1 MDNVQQSIKD
11 PTIDIVQAPATSPYT
26 ICVVGLGYVG
36 MPLAYNFASNGLPV
50 YGFDISQ
57 EKITHLQN
65 GYDPSHEVTKEQLG
79 SVDITYSADAAI
91 IAEANFIIV
100 AVPTPI
106 DGNNQPDLRPV
117 EAATKTIAQYLSPG
131 SIVVFESTV
140 YPGVTEEVCLPILE
154 QVSGLRGGEDF
165 FVGYSPER
173 VNPGDEEHTID
184 KIIKVVSGQTS
195 EVCDIIANVY
205 SIPCKAGVHK
215 ASSIKVAESA
225 KVIENIQRD
234 LNIALFNEL
243 SLIFNRL
250 GIDTHDVIE
259 AAGTKWN
266 FHKYHPGLV
275 GGHCIGV
282 DPYYLVHKALQVGHE
297 PRIITAGR
305 AINNAMPGH
314 IAQEVIKMLIQ
325 AHKKV
330 KGARVL
336 VMGLTFKENVN
347 DVRNSKV
354 GDIIKVLHE
363 YEIEVYG
370 HEPHVDDDVVTSV
383 FGVSATEL
391 PPKEPVDAVIV
402 CNRHK
407 QFEALSFDE
416 LCGMM
421 RDVQVVFDVKG
432 MYRSAQKGSGVVYKS
447 L

>member
-1 MDNVQQSIKD
+1 MEVPTVAVTAN
-11 PTIDIVQAPATSPYT
+11 PTICI
-26 ICVVGLGYVG
+26 VGLGYVG
-36 MPLAYNFASNGLPV
+36 MPLAYHFAKHGLSV
-50 YGFDISQ
+50 FGFDISAQ
-57 EKITHLQN
+57 KVEQLKG
-65 GYDPSHEVTKEQLG
+65 GYDPSHEVTADQLA
-79 SVDITYSADAAI
+79 SVDITYSVDPTVI
-91 IAEANFIIV
+91 SGANFVIV

-106 DGNNQPDLRPV
+106 DSNNQPNLVPV
-117 EAATKTIAQYLSPG
+117 EAASKTVGENLRPG

-140 YPGVTEEVCLPILE
+140 YPGVTQEVCLPILE
-154 QVSGLRGGEDF
+154 RTSGLKGGKDF
-165 FVGYSPER
+165 FVGYAPER
-173 VNPGDEEHTID
+173 VNPGDEEHTMD
-184 KIIKVVSGQTS
+184 KIVKVVSGQTP
-195 EVCDIIANVY
+195 EICDVIADVY
-205 SIPCKAGVHK
+205 SVVCKAGVHK
-215 ASSIKVAESA
+215 ASSIQVAEAA

-305 AINNAMPGH
+305 AINNAMPH
-314 IAQEVIKMLIQ
+314 HVANEVIKMMIQ

-336 VMGLTFKENVN
+336 IMGLTFKEDVN

-354 GDIIKVLHE
+354 ADIIKTLHE
-363 YEIEVYG
+363 YEVEVYG
-370 HEPHVDDDVVTSV
+370 HEPHVDDEVIRSTFGIHTS
-383 FGVSATEL
+383 AL
-391 PPKEPVDAVIV
+391 PPVEPVDAVIL

-407 QFEALSFDE
+407 CFADVTYEQVRGF
-416 LCGMM
+416 M
-421 RDVQVVFDVKG
+421 RDVPVLFDVKG
-432 MYRSAQKGSGVVYKS
+432 AFRDAVLRDETVVYKS